1 MPVTVLRGNTDDV
14 INRFIEALNAYQVDH
29 PGSQIHIYRQN
40 PVSVRIRI
48 IDPSFA
54 NQNKIERSKETW
66 KYLNSLPDDVQSDL
80 STLILLTPE
89 ETRKSFANVEFED
102 PIPSGL

>member
-1 MPVTVLRGNTDDV
+1 MPISILRGKSDD
-14 INRFIEALNAYQVDH
+14 IIDRFIEVLQAYEVDH

-48 IDPSFA
+48 IDPGFA
-54 NQNKIERSKETW
+54 HQNKIERSKETW
-66 KYLNSLPDDVQSDL
+66 KYLDALPDEIQSDL

-89 ETRKSFANVEFED
+89 ETRKSFANIEFED